1 MRQLHLR
8 CTRPMIRVSGFR
20 IVAGGHGHPTTV
32 LDTHQLEAVLPN
44 FESGWVGDR
53 LGMKTRRVALPH
65 ERVAD
70 LGIDATAQALER
82 AGWVGDDLDLIV
94 CGASFLEDLMP
105 SRASVVAQALNP
117 HAVAFDVNA
126 ACSSA
131 LYAIAVAHSMMS
143 VDPSLRR
150 AAVCVVERPTAS
162 ADYRDSRSSVFFGD
176 SAACLLVERS
186 EDSAE
191 TGFAID
197 VIAML
202 NDATNAEAVRV
213 PRNGH
218 FHHDN
223 REAFRHVMNMGEQV
237 ALAALEGA
245 AIGVDDVDFLVG
257 HQANQS
263 VLGSLGDRLGIPWEK
278 QWHNFEWAGNQGA
291 AGVLTAFCG
300 EWYTHLDELTVGDRV
315 MLNTVGSGY
324 TGAAILLRWMG

>member
-1 MRQLHLR
+1 
-8 CTRPMIRVSGFR
+8 MIKVSGFR

-32 LDTHQLEAVLPN
+32 LDTHQLEEVLPN
-44 FESGWVGDR
+44 LESGWVGER

-70 LGIDATAQALER
+70 LGISATEQALAR
-82 AGWVGDDLDLIV
+82 AGWRGDDLDLVV

-105 SRASVVAQALNP
+105 ARASVIAQAVNP
-117 HAVAFDVNA
+117 DAVAFDVNA

-143 VDPSLRR
+143 VDPSLKR

-162 ADYRDSRSSVFFGD
+162 ADYRDSHSSVFFGD

-186 EDSAE
+186 EAE
-191 TGFAID
+191 SGFGIE
-197 VIAML
+197 VISML
-202 NDATNAEAVRV
+202 NDARHSEAVRV

-218 FHHDN
+218 FQHDN
-223 REAFRHVMNMGEQV
+223 RSAFRHVMEMGEKV
-237 ALAALEGA
+237 SRAALEGA
-245 AIGVDDVDFLVG
+245 GLSVDDIAHIVG

-263 VLGSLGDRLGIPWEK
+263 VLGSLGERLGVPWER

-300 EWYTHLDELTVGDRV
+300 AWYDNLDTLTTGDRV

-324 TGAAILLRWMG
+324 TAAAVLLRWLG